1 MAIHKPKG
9 AHKMYK
15 YIAIVDLGH
24 AGFTLWEYRTKSDMK
39 KSLEVSDS
47 DRIKQILFAG
57 TRQQLLNTFK
67 E

>member
-1 MAIHKPKG
+1 
-9 AHKMYK
+9 MYK